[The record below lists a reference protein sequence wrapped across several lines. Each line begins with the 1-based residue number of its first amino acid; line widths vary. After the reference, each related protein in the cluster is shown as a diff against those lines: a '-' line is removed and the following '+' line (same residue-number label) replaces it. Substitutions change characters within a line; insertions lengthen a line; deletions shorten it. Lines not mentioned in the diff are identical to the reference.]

1 MSDPMRILCR
11 TCDKAVCGPDGMY
24 QDELQYWFDFR
35 HTMAKARS
43 SWPGSFDHA
52 PKIDR
57 DDEEHLTDF
66 ICEHKDHDLCITDP
80 YEIPNKKRKV
90 YEFKKEKNSTTQPR
104 RCFREL
110 KNREGFT
117 SDIMEIDEAPRLY
130 HSIIKHHKKID
141 WGQCESSVSV
151 TATPY
156 GTVRFVYYKEELV
169 LLRTY
174 LEE

>member
-1 MSDPMRILCR
+1 MRVYLVCR
-11 TCDKAVCGPDGMY
+11 TCGDRVDRCEPEDLDKE
-24 QDELQYWFDFR
+24 ELQSWYNIRNELDYLR
-35 HTMAKARS
+35 KN
-43 SWPGSFDHA
+43 WPGFISES
-52 PKIDR
+52 PRIER
-57 DDEEHLTDF
+57 DYNEELTRF
-66 ICEHKDHDLCITDP
+66 LCHHKDHDLCMIDLYDP
-80 YEIPNKKRKV
+80 RTIV
-90 YEFKKEKNSTTQPR
+90 EFKLPEAQDKATGPR